1 MELLAICLSVFTA
14 VLSYARVPIGASP
27 SLPAVVVVARGGG
40 RAATSPPSRQ
50 GADHLAPLA
59 HHPRPAAVVVGPVVL
74 QHGIAWQQMQLRGR
88 MQLQQQ
94 MQLRGWMEAEL
105 DANTTALTAR
115 LWQQRPVVELN
126 ERAWRFRL
134 AGLGFSH
141 AMHGVG
147 RVSSPHH

>member
-59 HHPRPAAVVVGPVVL
+59 HHPRPAAVAVGPVVL

-88 MQLQQQ
+88 
-94 MQLRGWMEAEL
+94 MEAEL

-147 RVSSPHH
+147 TVSSPHH

>member
-27 SLPAVVVVARGGG
+27 SLPAAVVVARGGG

-50 GADHLAPLA
+50 GADHLALLA

-74 QHGIAWQQMQLRGR
+74 QHGIARQQMQLRGR
-88 MQLQQQ
+88 
-94 MQLRGWMEAEL
+94 MEAEL
-105 DANTTALTAR
+105 DANTTTLTAWLR
-115 LWQQRPVVELN
+115 QQRPVVELN

-134 AGLGFSH
+134 AGLVFSH

-147 RVSSPHH
+147 GVSSPHH

>member
-1 MELLAICLSVFTA
+1 M
-14 VLSYARVPIGASP
+14 
-27 SLPAVVVVARGGG
+27 ARGGG
-40 RAATSPPSRQ
+40 RAAASPPSRQ

-59 HHPRPAAVVVGPVVL
+59 HHPRPAAVAVGPVVL
-74 QHGIAWQQMQLRGR
+74 QHGIARQQMQLRGR
-88 MQLQQQ
+88 M
-94 MQLRGWMEAEL
+94 EAEL
-105 DANTTALTAR
+105 DANTATLTAR
-115 LWQQRPVVELN
+115 LRQQRPVVELN

>member
-59 HHPRPAAVVVGPVVL
+59 HHPQPAAVAVGPVVL
-74 QHGIAWQQMQLRGR
+74 QHGIAWQQMQLWGR
-88 MQLQQQ
+88 
-94 MQLRGWMEAEL
+94 MEAEL
-105 DANTTALTAR
+105 DANTTALTAW

>member
-59 HHPRPAAVVVGPVVL
+59 HHPRPAAVAVGPVVL
-74 QHGIAWQQMQLRGR
+74 QHGIAWQQMQLRR
-88 MQLQQQ
+88 
-94 MQLRGWMEAEL
+94 RMEAEL
-105 DANTTALTAR
+105 DANTTALTAW